1 MHSFL
6 CKQLDIIGLVCD
18 QRTPTSSESG
28 KDFNSG
34 VEMPRNFTQGKN
46 YVPMD
51 AESDAWTWTDG
62 FVQTTANLLSR
73 TVYLPVQ
80 VRMKTS

>member
-6 CKQLDIIGLVCD
+6 CKHSDIIGLVCD

-34 VEMPRNFTQGKN
+34 VEMSRNFPQGKN
-46 YVPMD
+46 YVRTRVTTY
-51 AESDAWTWTDG
+51 AQSAWTDG

-73 TVYLPVQ
+73 AVYLPVQ
-80 VRMKTS
+80 VRMK